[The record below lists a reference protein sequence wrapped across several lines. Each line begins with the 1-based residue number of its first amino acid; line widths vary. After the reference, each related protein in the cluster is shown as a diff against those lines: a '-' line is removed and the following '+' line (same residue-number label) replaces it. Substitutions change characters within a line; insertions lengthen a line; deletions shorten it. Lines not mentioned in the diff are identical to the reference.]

1 MLEAWQELDPQLG
14 ANAWVVVKLM
24 PYELARTVGWT
35 PKDAFADIRHLDWPW
50 QSNSK
55 LRPQDAGSD
64 VDDIDWDTVPPEF
77 YGDGPTPDDVREALA
92 KTQPLQPTVQPVDVE
107 VHDSDSTI
115 TVASEHSDTPTSQPH
130 TPPPRQVQ
138 TAPTGIAK
146 FKRTSPGSR
155 KPATIF
161 KFQQPPKLPCT
172 FVDCPNPT
180 VETTSRCQSCSVPV
194 HGNCLHD
201 RVLCSACYNARMEH
215 HKATMKEKAGSRKRT
230 TPAPPAGGKKA
241 KVASGMSRSKS
252 MSTLGK
258 RPPPPS
264 EPALTF
270 TFTPR
275 KPPSD
280 RNPLSRAE
288 QRLLDLAIKASLQE
302 EMDTNTPTKGTPQGK
317 GSILSLYNPILQSQG
332 RSVVTALDIDSLPA
346 SVHSDGFGVLG
357 DEEIQ
362 TVKATIDAHHKF
374 MRSKAQAP
382 MIAHLLGPANI
393 ALVDGL
399 VSNSDIRK
407 CEINQNFRLFDLLGL
422 LSYRF
427 TTDSVL
433 TCYMHHLSYLYP
445 NVYFVNPLLYKY
457 VEDYEKTSVRFD
469 ADWIHHDY
477 LVWPL
482 NLGNYHWVVAVM
494 KTAPG
499 STIYFCD
506 SMNGTD
512 MEEAK
517 ASVPPNLHHIV
528 SLLGHSV
535 TPTRHWNSVIEVIL
549 VPRQQKKNNDCG
561 CCVNEL
567 ARAFAHDPEV
577 FLSGEVNVNFES
589 LSLRC
594 TQAATL
600 LKWLYHDVCS

>member
-1 MLEAWQELDPQLG
+1 M
-14 ANAWVVVKLM
+14 
-24 PYELARTVGWT
+24 
-35 PKDAFADIRHLDWPW
+35 
-50 QSNSK
+50 
-55 LRPQDAGSD
+55 
-64 VDDIDWDTVPPEF
+64 
-77 YGDGPTPDDVREALA
+77 
-92 KTQPLQPTVQPVDVE
+92 
-107 VHDSDSTI
+107 
-115 TVASEHSDTPTSQPH
+115 
-130 TPPPRQVQ
+130 
-138 TAPTGIAK
+138 
-146 FKRTSPGSR
+146 
-155 KPATIF
+155 
-161 KFQQPPKLPCT
+161 
-172 FVDCPNPT
+172 
-180 VETTSRCQSCSVPV
+180 
-194 HGNCLHD
+194 
-201 RVLCSACYNARMEH
+201 
-215 HKATMKEKAGSRKRT
+215 
-230 TPAPPAGGKKA
+230 
-241 KVASGMSRSKS
+241 
-252 MSTLGK
+252 
-258 RPPPPS
+258 
-264 EPALTF
+264 
-270 TFTPR
+270 
-275 KPPSD
+275 
-280 RNPLSRAE
+280 
-288 QRLLDLAIKASLQE
+288 
-302 EMDTNTPTKGTPQGK
+302 
-317 GSILSLYNPILQSQG
+317 
-332 RSVVTALDIDSLPA
+332 VTALDIDSLPA